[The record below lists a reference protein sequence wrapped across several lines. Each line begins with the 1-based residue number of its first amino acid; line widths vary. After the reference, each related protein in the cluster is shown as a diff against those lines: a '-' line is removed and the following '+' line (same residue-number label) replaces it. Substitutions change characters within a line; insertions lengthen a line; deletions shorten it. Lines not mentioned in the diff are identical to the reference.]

1 MSYVERC
8 LVMVYVMS
16 YMNGL
21 DMMIVI
27 GNLKLGYLYGIY
39 SYIFVQGLD
48 WEICVLGEGLVG
60 YLY

>member
-1 MSYVERC
+1 
-8 LVMVYVMS
+8 MVYVMS

-39 SYIFVQGLD
+39 NYIFVQGLE
-48 WEICVLGEGLVG
+48 WEME
-60 YLY
+60 